1 MSIFR
6 GGLAGLAAASLFLS
20 ACQKPQAVS
29 LPVVTLPAGAPFSI
43 VQPPPPKVTPSDK
56 KGSAYIGVLSGITP
70 VAGGLVVIGY
80 QGTLLRLSSKTGQ
93 WSRIKPPVHA
103 DFYGITRTPSGDLW
117 VAGDQGTLLRSRD
130 EGGSWQS
137 VQTGIGHLFLNAV
150 SFPSERVGYAVGEGG
165 VILKT
170 TDGGSHWSRIS
181 SPTKKNLYAVAFWSE
196 EDGVV
201 AGWHKRLFRTGDG
214 GSRFTAIDIPM
225 QKVTRQK
232 PSFNSLW
239 AGQREILL
247 AGDHG
252 LLFSSTDEGKT
263 FSQIQTGSLHD
274 LYGVCR
280 TGQGTLAAA
289 GEQGTLL
296 LITGGP
302 PGQRKISAPLGS
314 FRGSDFLGITCGTA
328 HVRLVGSKEVV
339 LLPSAMK

>member
-1 MSIFR
+1 M
-6 GGLAGLAAASLFLS
+6 
-20 ACQKPQAVS
+20 
-29 LPVVTLPAGAPFSI
+29 
-43 VQPPPPKVTPSDK
+43 VQPPPPSVPPSDK
-56 KGSAYIGVLSGITP
+56 KGSPYIGVLSGITP

-80 QGTLLRLSSKTGQ
+80 QGTILRLSLKSGR
-93 WSRIKPPVHA
+93 WSRITPPVQA
-103 DFYGITRTPSGDLW
+103 DFYAITRTPSGDLF
-117 VAGDQGTLLRSRD
+117 VAGDQGILLRSRD
-130 EGGSWQS
+130 GGRSWQS
-137 VQTGIGHLFLNAV
+137 VQTGIGGLFLNAV
-150 SFPSERVGYAVGEGG
+150 SFPSERVGYAVGESG

-170 TDGGSHWSRIS
+170 TDGGSHWSRIP

-214 GSRFTAIDIPM
+214 GSRYAAIDIPM

-239 AGQREILL
+239 AGQGQILL

-252 LLFSSTDEGKT
+252 LLFSSTDDGKT

-280 TGQGTLAAA
+280 TGQGTLAVA

-296 LITGGP
+296 LISGGP
-302 PGQRKISAPLGS
+302 SGQLKTTAPLGS

-339 LLPSAMK
+339 LLPSPSGK